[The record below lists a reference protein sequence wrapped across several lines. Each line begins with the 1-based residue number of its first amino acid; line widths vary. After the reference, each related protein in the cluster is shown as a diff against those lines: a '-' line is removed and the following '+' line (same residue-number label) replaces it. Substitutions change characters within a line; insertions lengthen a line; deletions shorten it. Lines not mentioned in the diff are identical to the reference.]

1 MIQVLYPST
10 YKVEPSALFIN
21 DQVIYFNIPNV
32 NLGTI
37 YLVLYT
43 IEVNVLTPFGPFEP
57 DLSKNYIY
65 HSAVGPYGNVLE
77 KTKYQPHLY

>member
-1 MIQVLYPST
+1 MIQLLYPST

-57 DLSKNYIY
+57 NLSKITYI
-65 HSAVGPYGNVLE
+65 
-77 KTKYQPHLY
+77 T